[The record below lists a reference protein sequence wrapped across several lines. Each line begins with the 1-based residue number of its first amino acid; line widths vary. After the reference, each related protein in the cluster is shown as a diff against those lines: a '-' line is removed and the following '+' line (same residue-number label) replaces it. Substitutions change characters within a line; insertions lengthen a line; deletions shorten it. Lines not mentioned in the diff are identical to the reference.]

1 MAIGDKIQ
9 NRFTAY
15 RDSYTGV
22 TVERLTEPG
31 NVSHHMYFYNRMS
44 TADGKKLLYCA
55 EAEERRLYLMD
66 METGEAVQLTEGGGL
81 DDYGGIL
88 SSDDKY
94 VYYQQEKVIWK
105 LALSGLERE
114 CVYRIAEGWTGDS
127 WTVSGD
133 GRYLS
138 VIETLQESLPKRE
151 EGAGWD
157 FFAKTC
163 LAKPRCRIVYVDLAS
178 GTSRTL
184 LEENCWLGHV
194 QIRPKDPDT
203 IMFCHEGPYDLID
216 ARLWL
221 VQSDGSRCRE
231 QPDDLILTHE
241 FWLPD
246 GSRLAF
252 VYRETTGEKREDI
265 RMINPDTM
273 EEEVWMRC
281 SPYAHFI
288 CDRQNHYMVG
298 DAQGSDVPIHLLD
311 TKQPGEADGGKADGE
326 KPGETHKERTVAEQ
340 PQEVRNDFIYLVDVE
355 GRSEERLCY
364 HGTSW
369 SAAYGNPQDSHPHP
383 CFTEDGKYVIFVS
396 DREGTPCIY
405 RVKLQ
410 QKGD

>member
-1 MAIGDKIQ
+1 MAIGDRIQ
-9 NRFTAY
+9 NQFTVY

-22 TVERLTEPG
+22 EVERLTEPSH
-31 NVSHHMYFYNRMS
+31 VSHHMYFYNRMS

-55 EAEERRLYLMD
+55 GQEERQLYLMD

-81 DDYGGIL
+81 DDYGGII

-94 VYYQQEKVIWK
+94 VYYQQEKVIWR
-105 LALSGLERE
+105 LALSGLKRE
-114 CVYRIAEGWTGDS
+114 CVYRIADGWKGDS
-127 WTVSGD
+127 WTVSDD
-133 GRYLS
+133 GCHLA
-138 VIETLQESLPKRE
+138 VIETLEESLPERE
-151 EGAGWD
+151 KGSWD

-163 LAKPRCRIVYVDLAS
+163 LARPRCRIVYTDLAS

-184 LEENCWLGHV
+184 VEENCWFGHV
-194 QIRPKDPDT
+194 QIRPGDPDT

-221 VQSDGSRCRE
+221 VQSDGSRYRCCRE

-252 VYRETTGEKREDI
+252 VYRETTGEKREEI

-273 EEEVWMRC
+273 EEEIWMRC

-288 CDRQNHYMVG
+288 CDSRGRYMAG

-311 TKQPGEADGGKADGE
+311 ERE
-326 KPGETHKERTVAEQ
+326 KRAEEKTE
-340 PQEVRNDFIYLVDVE
+340 EVPNDFIYLVD
-355 GRSEERLCY
+355 GKERRERKLCY

-369 SAAYGNPQDSHPHP
+369 SAVHGNPQDSHPHP
-383 CFTEDGKYVIFVS
+383 CFTEDGNDLIFVS
-396 DREGTPCIY
+396 DREGRPCIY
-405 RVKLQ
+405 RVNLRQLQ
-410 QKGD
+410 GV

>member
-133 GRYLS
+133 GRYLA
-138 VIETLQESLPKRE
+138 VIETLQESLPIRE

-163 LAKPRCRIVYVDLAS
+163 LAKPRCRIVYVD
-178 GTSRTL
+178 
-184 LEENCWLGHV
+184 
-194 QIRPKDPDT
+194 
-203 IMFCHEGPYDLID
+203 
-216 ARLWL
+216 
-221 VQSDGSRCRE
+221 
-231 QPDDLILTHE
+231 
-241 FWLPD
+241 
-246 GSRLAF
+246 
-252 VYRETTGEKREDI
+252 
-265 RMINPDTM
+265 
-273 EEEVWMRC
+273 
-281 SPYAHFI
+281 
-288 CDRQNHYMVG
+288 
-298 DAQGSDVPIHLLD
+298 
-311 TKQPGEADGGKADGE
+311 
-326 KPGETHKERTVAEQ
+326 
-340 PQEVRNDFIYLVDVE
+340 
-355 GRSEERLCY
+355 
-364 HGTSW
+364 
-369 SAAYGNPQDSHPHP
+369 
-383 CFTEDGKYVIFVS
+383 
-396 DREGTPCIY
+396 
-405 RVKLQ
+405 
-410 QKGD
+410 